1 MNTVNVYTMI
11 PKLLNM
17 TLTASVVICAVL
29 VLRLLLRRAP
39 KIFSYVL
46 WLPVL
51 IRLFCPFS
59 FRSPLSLLTLLRVPS
74 AKTGAFVST
83 MEYIPVDIVHTE
95 FPEVTLP
102 MPGVSTIINDN
113 LPKGMAQTAGDP
125 MEFPMSLSSM
135 LWLLGIA
142 VMLVYGICT
151 SIVLWRKLRI
161 RVHLRDNI
169 FLADDIRTPFVC
181 GLLRPKIFLPAGL
194 DAQEQE
200 YILLHEQHHIR
211 RGDHIV
217 KLLAFLALT
226 IHWFNPLVWLAFS
239 LASAD
244 MEMSC
249 DEAVIKERGGDI
261 RAAYSASLLSFAAGR
276 RIAGFPLAFS
286 EGSTKGR
293 IRNLSAWKKPV
304 LPVILLSAAV
314 TVVSIAALLAN
325 PLSASVLPRYLNV
338 LLSPDYQAGGVWE
351 YRNEDASV
359 VSVLELKEN
368 LAFEGTVTRNGETSA
383 LCVQYRFTKGN
394 ARRGVAKLYACSS
407 ALAQT
412 AEGEPYFLFEAS
424 MRAVNGKVRFLF
436 DEDGEA
442 FFKRKSV
449 DYVLKTGENQ
459 SVSVCDRW
467 FDTLDGDRL
476 DPYGVE
482 AIRINDYPG
491 AEFRIYDN
499 ETLSMVTSD
508 GKTDLFGGWPIW
520 SVYFCDLNGDGKR
533 EVCSA
538 VSFGSGII
546 DERIYAADIENQVIH
561 ELSDRTNYD
570 YTLSERNGRLWVK
583 KLSYADHSLIEEG
596 YLTMETVIA
605 GDGSTPVTV
614 LSISKAE

>member
-1 MNTVNVYTMI
+1 MNTYTLI

-29 VLRLLLRRAP
+29 ILRLLLKRVP
-39 KIFSYVL
+39 KVFSYLL
-46 WLPVL
+46 WLLVL
-51 IRLFCPFS
+51 LRLLCPFS
-59 FRSPLSLLTLLRVPS
+59 FRSALSLFSLLRVPS
-74 AKTGAFVST
+74 AKTGDFVST
-83 MEYIPVDIVHTE
+83 MEYIPEDIVHTE

-102 MPGVSTIINDN
+102 MTGVSTVINDN
-113 LPKGMAQTAGDP
+113 LPKGMVQTAGDP
-125 MEFPMSLSSM
+125 MEFPMTFASM

-142 VMLVYGICT
+142 VMLLYCIGT

-161 RVHLRDNI
+161 RVPLRDNI
-169 FLADDIRTPFVC
+169 YLADDIRTPFVC
-181 GLLRPKIFLPAGL
+181 GLFRPKIFLPAGL
-194 DAQEQE
+194 GGQEQE

-226 IHWFNPLVWLAFS
+226 VHWFNPLVWLAFS

-249 DEAVIKERGGDI
+249 DEAVIKKHGGDI

-276 RIAGFPLAFS
+276 RIAGVPLGFS

-293 IRNLSAWKKPV
+293 IRNLSAWKKPT

-314 TVVSIAALLAN
+314 TVVSVAALLAN

-359 VSVLELKEN
+359 VAVLELKEN

-407 ALAQT
+407 ALAQM

-424 MRAVNGKVRFLF
+424 MRAVDGKVRFLF
-436 DEDGEA
+436 DEDGAA
-442 FFKRKSV
+442 FFERKSV
-449 DYVLKTGENQ
+449 DFILKTGTNQ

-491 AEFRIYDN
+491 IEFRIYDN

-538 VSFGSGII
+538 VSYGSGII
-546 DERIYAADIENQVIH
+546 DERIYAADIENQVVY
-561 ELSDRTNYD
+561 ELSDRMYYD
-570 YTLSERNGRLWVK
+570 YTLSERNGRLWAE
-583 KLSYADHSLIEEG
+583 KLSYTDHSFVAAG
-596 YLTMETVIA
+596 YLVLETVIA
-605 GDGSTPVTV
+605 EDGITPVTV